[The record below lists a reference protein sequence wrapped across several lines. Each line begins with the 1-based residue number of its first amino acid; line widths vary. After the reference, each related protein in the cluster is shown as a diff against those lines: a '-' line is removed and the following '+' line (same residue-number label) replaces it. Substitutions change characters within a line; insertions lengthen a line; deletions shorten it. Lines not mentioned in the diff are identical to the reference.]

1 MANKLPQI
9 SGKELSRVLIK
20 IGFEFK
26 NQNGS
31 HIKFVKNSKFNKEII
46 IIPNHK
52 TIRKGTLNNILKKI
66 NLSKNRF
73 NELL

>member
-1 MANKLPQI
+1 MANKLPQV

-20 IGFEFK
+20 LGFEFK

-31 HIKFVKNSKFNKEII
+31 HIKFVKKNEYGKEII

-52 TIRKGTLNNILKKI
+52 IIRKGTLNNVLKKI
-66 NLSKNRF
+66 NLTKNKL